1 MMVKAGATVRDKF
14 VGIHGFI
21 ILQKHNKVK
30 GPQPL
35 LVRLRGVDQYT
46 GALTVLATLVD
57 PQVLAR
63 YVVSGG
69 KYVTT
74 VVGAVPNVIPVVAV
88 PPEIVL
94 LDPDTGLAAE
104 YQVVINVNT
113 VDDVAVAVTWT

>member
-1 MMVKAGATVRDKF
+1 MMMIKASATVGDKF
-14 VGIHGFI
+14 VGIHRFI

-74 VVGAVPNVIPVVAV
+74 VVGAVPKVIPVVAV
-88 PPEIVL
+88 PPEIVR
-94 LDPDTGLAAE
+94 LDPDVALAAE
-104 YQVVINVNT
+104 NQVVIRVNT
-113 VDDVAVAVTWT
+113 VDDVFVAVT

>member
-1 MMVKAGATVRDKF
+1 M
-14 VGIHGFI
+14 
-21 ILQKHNKVK
+21 
-30 GPQPL
+30 
-35 LVRLRGVDQYT
+35 
-46 GALTVLATLVD
+46 LATLGV
-57 PQVLAR
+57 PQVLVR
-63 YVVSGG
+63 YVASGG

-94 LDPDTGLAAE
+94 LDPATGRAAE